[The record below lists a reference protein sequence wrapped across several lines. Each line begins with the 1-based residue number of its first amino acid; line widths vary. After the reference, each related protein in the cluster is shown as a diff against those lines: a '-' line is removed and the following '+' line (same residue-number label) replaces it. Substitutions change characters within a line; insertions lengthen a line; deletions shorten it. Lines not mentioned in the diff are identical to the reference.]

1 MYFIIF
7 FIIVRHFVHPPWTFC
22 HPGHFVYPTNIFLFL
37 GYNIIS
43 TFENRKEIIMEN
55 KIKFS
60 DQPRKVKIVYGAVIG
75 VLCLTAVAVGIL
87 SGTNK
92 NTELPEDEPVVN
104 VPNLGDGDTSGGEE
118 ALNPAPKPDD
128 EEEKVET
135 EKKLSFVSPVV
146 GEVMKGHSLEV
157 PVFSDTLQEWRVHT
171 GIDISADEGSQVYS
185 AERGVVTKVYSDPFL
200 GKTVEVSHEGGIT
213 TVYSNLDSTK
223 VAVSVGDSVACG
235 TLIGYIGDSSLS
247 ELADE
252 AHLHFAI
259 KVNGVSVNPLD
270 YLSEESKSASLGL

>member
-1 MYFIIF
+1 
-7 FIIVRHFVHPPWTFC
+7 
-22 HPGHFVYPTNIFLFL
+22 
-37 GYNIIS
+37 
-43 TFENRKEIIMEN
+43 MEN

-87 SGTNK
+87 SGANK

-104 VPNLGDGDTSGGEE
+104 IPNTGDSDTKNNEE
-118 ALNPAPKPDD
+118 VLNPTPKPDD
-128 EEEKVET
+128 EEANTET
-135 EKKLSFVSPVV
+135 PKKLNFVSPVV

-185 AERGVVTKVYSDPFL
+185 SERGVVTKVYSDPFL
-200 GKTVEVSHEGGIT
+200 GKTVEISHDGGII

-223 VAVSVGDSVACG
+223 VSVKVGDSVACG
-235 TLIGYIGDSSLS
+235 TLIGYVGDSSLS

-252 AHLHFAI
+252 AHLHFAV

-270 YLSEESKSASLGL
+270 YLSEESKSSSLGL

>member
-1 MYFIIF
+1 
-7 FIIVRHFVHPPWTFC
+7 
-22 HPGHFVYPTNIFLFL
+22 
-37 GYNIIS
+37 
-43 TFENRKEIIMEN
+43 MEN

-75 VLCLTAVAVGIL
+75 VLCLTAVAVGIM
-87 SGTNK
+87 SGSNK

-104 VPNLGDGDTSGGEE
+104 VPNLGDGDTNGNEE

-128 EEEKVET
+128 ENEKVET

-171 GIDISADEGSQVYS
+171 GIDISADEGSQVYAS
-185 AERGVVTKVYSDPFL
+185 ERGVVTKVYSDPFL
-200 GKTVEVSHEGGIT
+200 GKTVEVSHDGGIV

-270 YLSEESKSASLGL
+270 YLSEDSKSASLGL

>member
-1 MYFIIF
+1 MLIRLTLANNVSSSNLPSPFSN
-7 FIIVRHFVHPPWTFC
+7 V
-22 HPGHFVYPTNIFLFL
+22 TNIFLFC
-37 GYNIIS
+37 GYNSFS

-60 DQPRKVKIVYGAVIG
+60 DQPRKAKIVYGAVIG
-75 VLCLTAVAVGIL
+75 VLCLTAVAVGIM
-87 SGTNK
+87 SGSNK

-104 VPNLGDGDTSGGEE
+104 VPNLGDGDTNGNEE

-128 EEEKVET
+128 ENEKVET

-171 GIDISADEGSQVYS
+171 GIDISADEGSQVYAS
-185 AERGVVTKVYSDPFL
+185 ERGVVTKVYSDPFL
-200 GKTVEVSHEGGIT
+200 GKTVEVSHDGGIV

-223 VAVSVGDSVACG
+223 VAVKVGDSVACG

-270 YLSEESKSASLGL
+270 YLSEGSKSASLGL

>member
-1 MYFIIF
+1 
-7 FIIVRHFVHPPWTFC
+7 
-22 HPGHFVYPTNIFLFL
+22 
-37 GYNIIS
+37 
-43 TFENRKEIIMEN
+43 MEN

-118 ALNPAPKPDD
+118 ALNPTPTPKPDD
-128 EEEKVET
+128 GETDVET
-135 EKKLSFVSPVV
+135 PKKLSFVSPVV
-146 GEVMKGHSLEV
+146 GEVVKGHSLEV

-185 AERGVVTKVYSDPFL
+185 SERGVVTKVYSDPFL

-213 TVYSNLDSTK
+213 TVYSNLDSAK

-270 YLSEESKSASLGL
+270 YLSEESKSASLGF